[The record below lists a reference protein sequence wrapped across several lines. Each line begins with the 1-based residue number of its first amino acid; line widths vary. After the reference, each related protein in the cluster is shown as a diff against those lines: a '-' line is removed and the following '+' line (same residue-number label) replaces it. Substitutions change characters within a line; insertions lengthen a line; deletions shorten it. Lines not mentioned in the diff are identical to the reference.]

1 MIGGVADERHPSPA
15 IELVDV
21 VKHFGSERVLDGV
34 DLVVPKGAITVLL
47 GPSGAG
53 KTVTINHIVGLIY
66 PDAGTVGVEGKN
78 VAALSESELN
88 ELRRGMSV
96 AMQGNQPF
104 TCGLFFSLNVYEN
117 VAYALRQRT
126 PWPEERIH
134 RVTMSHLH
142 MVGLGDR
149 AADMPEHLSSGM
161 RKRTALARA
170 LALDARIVIID
181 DFDSGLDGVRLAL
194 LTELIQ
200 DVHTRTGAT
209 FLVTTHDMTAA
220 RNLADYVAVI
230 HKGRIVES
238 GDAATVFASKEPL
251 VRQLVTGAASG
262 PLQLRDV

>member
-1 MIGGVADERHPSPA
+1 VAPDLQSGTP

-21 VKHFGSERVLDGV
+21 VKHLGGQRVLDRV
-34 DLVVPKGAITVLL
+34 NLVVPDGSITVLL

-53 KTVTINHIVGLIY
+53 KTITIKHIVGLIL
-66 PDAGTVGVEGKN
+66 PDSGVVGVRGRN
-78 VAALSESELN
+78 LSALSDDELN
-88 ELRRGMSV
+88 EVRREMSV

-117 VAYALRQRT
+117 VAYPLRTRT
-126 PWPEERIH
+126 RMPPEELH
-134 RVTMSHLH
+134 QVVMQHLD
-142 MVGLGDR
+142 MVGLRDR
-149 AADMPEHLSSGM
+149 AASMPEHLSSGM

-200 DVHTRTGAT
+200 DVHAQTGAT

-220 RNLADYVAVI
+220 RQLADHVAVI
-230 HKGRIVES
+230 HEGRIVE
-238 GDAATVFASKEPL
+238 GGAADAVFGSREPL

-262 PLQLRDV
+262 PIRLRDV